1 MMMKMR
7 KRHSFVGA
15 GLVAA
20 ALLAGCEKDR
30 TPRVKA
36 EDAWVRLPA
45 VKGEAAAGYFSL
57 EANIEGM
64 TLTGITSH
72 QARRIEM
79 HETSEDKNGVSKM
92 KPMKTAEFPSRGALK
107 FEPGGKHAM
116 IFGLDSSLKPGDKVS
131 LTFAF
136 DMTPPV
142 TVDAEVRNLAGT
154 TDMENMPGMEG
165 MNHGGH

>member
-1 MMMKMR
+1 MMKKMR
-7 KRHSFVGA
+7 KRHSFAVA
-15 GLVAA
+15 GLLAA
-20 ALLAGCEKDR
+20 TLLAGCQKDR
-30 TPRVKA
+30 TPRVDA

-57 EANIEGM
+57 EANMEGM
-64 TLTGITSH
+64 TLTGITSP

-79 HETSEDKNGVSKM
+79 HETTEKNGVSKM
-92 KPMKTAEFPSRGALK
+92 KMTRSVEFPSRGALK
-107 FEPGGKHAM
+107 FEPGGRHAM
-116 IFGLDSSLKPGDKVS
+116 IFGLDPALKPGDKVT

-154 TDMENMPGMEG
+154 TDTEAMPGMEG
-165 MNHGGH
+165 MNHSGH

>member
-7 KRHSFVGA
+7 KRHSFVGL

-64 TLTGITSH
+64 TLTGITSP

-79 HETSEDKNGVSKM
+79 HETSEKNGVSRM
-92 KPMKTAEFPSRGALK
+92 KQVKSVEFPSRGALK
-107 FEPGGKHAM
+107 FEPGGRHAM
-116 IFGLDSSLKPGDKVS
+116 IFGLDPALKPGDKVT

-154 TDMENMPGMEG
+154 TEMEAMPGMEG